1 VDAAGHAP
9 IPELDGVRGV
19 AILLVLLFHFQGAR
33 PLLILGWSGVD
44 RFFVLSGFLITGI
57 LVNRGA
63 TSLPMTTVGY
73 TAFALMYAALVFAAD
88 ARAGSSSRLDA
99 ALRAP
104 WLRSFGRY
112 SYAMY
117 VFHYPIA
124 LYLARFFLDW
134 ARGQSEL
141 GKAAIW
147 LASVLFG
154 VGASYA
160 IGFLSWNLIEKHFL
174 ALKRFFVAR
183 SAANALP

>member
-1 VDAAGHAP
+1 MRWIAAGTV
-9 IPELDGVRGV
+9 LGV
-19 AILLVLLFHFQGAR
+19 ASLV
-33 PLLILGWSGVD
+33 V
-44 RFFVLSGFLITGI
+44 
-57 LVNRGA
+57 VNRGA

-73 TAFALMYAALVFAAD
+73 TVFALMYAALVFAAD
-88 ARAGSSSRLDA
+88 DRAGSSSRLA
-99 ALRAP
+99 VALRAR

-124 LYLARFFLDW
+124 LYTARFFADW
-134 ARGQSEL
+134 ARGRPEPA
-141 GKAAIW
+141 KAGIW

-174 ALKRFFVAR
+174 SLKRFFVAR
-183 SAANALP
+183 GAASALP